1 MDYIISLI
9 CTVTGF
15 CLATL
20 SCSISNIHI
29 AGENQKSDFSKKD
42 NTLPKNPTLLLG
54 AIKSGILGI
63 TAKQWTA
70 AAVGAVLTGFACFKA
85 PGFCADSI
93 QTAKAIVCCELVMSA
108 AIIDFFTKKIPN
120 KLNLTLYIAGVL
132 LLAAEFIFNRG
143 NFPLRLEASLIGA
156 GVGFG
161 FLFIMSLVT
170 KGGMGMGDVKLIGGV
185 GLAFGIAAVIYS
197 LMYGMVICLLAAVV
211 MLITGRKKMKDKIPF
226 CPFFYLGMVLA
237 LTIGTF

>member
-1 MDYIISLI
+1 MEYIITLVCVITAFS
-9 CTVTGF
+9 
-15 CLATL
+15 LATL

-93 QTAKAIVCCELVMSA
+93 DRKS
-108 AIIDFFTKKIPN
+108 
-120 KLNLTLYIAGVL
+120 
-132 LLAAEFIFNRG
+132 
-143 NFPLRLEASLIGA
+143 
-156 GVGFG
+156 
-161 FLFIMSLVT
+161 
-170 KGGMGMGDVKLIGGV
+170 
-185 GLAFGIAAVIYS
+185 
-197 LMYGMVICLLAAVV
+197 VV
-211 MLITGRKKMKDKIPF
+211 
-226 CPFFYLGMVLA
+226 
-237 LTIGTF
+237 